1 MVALRNNICSRG
13 GSKETSRELDLETH
27 KDASRT
33 LQHLCPGESTDLRQE
48 NSDLHNS
55 FLPHQKYKE
64 QCLNKKPSAV
74 LTETCRLLETELD
87 VFNLLLIRQRVNI
100 EIAKEREAVPEPK
113 QGWFSGWG
121 WGGGAKKEDQTAG
134 QKLGK

>member
-27 KDASRT
+27 KDASRKV
-33 LQHLCPGESTDLRQE
+33 QHICAGKSIDLKQE
-48 NSDLHNS
+48 NWLLHNA
-55 FLPHQKYKE
+55 FPLQKYKE